1 MPLGNYYFTNLRTS
15 EILLFYNLQLFY
27 WHFLEILWLFIFLV
41 FYNSYKLTL
50 EREMNREGNG
60 IHLASRG
67 RYKREEFIKL
77 SDARETRDGWIPGT
91 YLSLTFSRHL
101 LNNNLWRSGCNVI
114 GNPGIANRPDN
125 RNTLQKRNGLA
136 VRCKREVL
144 TVSISLSGEYVKTR
158 EE

>member
-1 MPLGNYYFTNLRTS
+1 
-15 EILLFYNLQLFY
+15 
-27 WHFLEILWLFIFLV
+27 
-41 FYNSYKLTL
+41 
-50 EREMNREGNG
+50 MNREGNG